1 MMEFAKEIALHIKS
15 REPFSE
21 PKISVYDILEH
32 YDMAMYHNI
41 CCDRIVDQWEID
53 EEHIQINYLSFGD
66 LILDYIGLMRCEDIL
81 TGYIPEKDFDQIE
94 ELFRE
99 KRHSVRDRNKMLEIM
114 KDMDIKELRKC
125 SKHPEKYFDKLSEEM
140 HHIIKAEIRARKI
153 WNRIFRKIKKTGHD
167 IFIRIKYRHIFSLM
181 KQCARELEIDDRKE
195 TE

>member
-15 REPFSE
+15 REPFAE

-32 YDMAMYHNI
+32 YNMAMYHNI

-81 TGYIPEKDFDQIE
+81 TGYIPQEDFDQIE

-125 SKHPEKYFDKLSEEM
+125 SKHPEKYFDNLSEEM
-140 HHIIKAEIRARKI
+140 QHIIKAEIGARQI
-153 WNRIFRKIKKTGHD
+153 WNCILRKIKKFGHD
-167 IFIRIKYRHIFSLM
+167 VFIKIKYRHIFSLM
-181 KQCARELEIDDRKE
+181 RQCAKELEIDDKKE

>member
-15 REPFSE
+15 REPFAE

-32 YDMAMYHNI
+32 YDMTMYHNI
-41 CCDRIVDQWEID
+41 CCDRIVDQWQID

-81 TGYIPEKDFDQIE
+81 TGYIPEKDFNQIE

-99 KRHSVRDRNKMLEIM
+99 KRYSVSDKNKMLDIM
-114 KDMDIKELRKC
+114 KDMDIKELKKYV
-125 SKHPEKYFDKLSEEM
+125 KHPEKYFDKLSEEM
-140 HHIIKAEIRARKI
+140 QYMMKAEIRARWI
-153 WNRIFRKIKKTGHD
+153 WNRIFRKIKKSRRD
-167 IFIRIKYRHIFSLM
+167 IFIKIKYRRIFSLM

>member
-15 REPFSE
+15 REPFAE

-41 CCDRIVDQWEID
+41 CCDWIVDQWEID

-81 TGYIPEKDFDQIE
+81 IGYIPQEDFDQIE
-94 ELFRE
+94 ELFRK

-114 KDMDIKELRKC
+114 KDMDIKELK
-125 SKHPEKYFDKLSEEM
+125 KHVNHTEKYFDKLSEEM
-140 HHIIKAEIRARKI
+140 QYMMKAEIRARRI
-153 WNRIFRKIKKTGHD
+153 WSCIFRKVKKAGHD
-167 IFIRIKYRHIFSLM
+167 ILIRIKYRHIFFLI
-181 KQCARELEIDDRKE
+181 KQCAEELEIDGRKE